1 MHFNKGSLRN
11 HSNSRFAF
19 LKPFSLLLVSNLPC
33 LVVSVAVWLF
43 TFVLCDSMLETLR
56 TMFDLSVGGVNN
68 LFCMIFVG
76 FIHLSLL
83 MMFLAVFKC
92 F

>member
-56 TMFDLSVGGVNN
+56 TMFDLSVGGGKQSV
-68 LFCMIFVG
+68 LHDFRG
-76 FIHLSLL
+76 FYSPITSND
-83 MMFLAVFKC
+83 VSCC